1 MTREWHHLAGAL
13 LQAGVHFGLGEPRQ
27 KGYELVPP
35 PGLFGGITTGTSFE
49 EELSCFPELIA
60 VTT

>member
-1 MTREWHHLAGAL
+1 MTREWHYIAGPRC
-13 LQAGVHFGLGEPRQ
+13 AGVQFELGEPRQ

-35 PGLFGGITTGTSFE
+35 PGLFGGIIAGTSFE
-49 EELSCFPELIA
+49 EELSCWLELIA